1 MYPIGWLRRQFHDQ
15 RKEQN
20 KPANAKNQKGCRAVT
35 TVFSGEIEVA
45 AVTAR
50 SDFEK
55 GLVERACAAS
65 RALLA

>member
-15 RKEQN
+15 REEQN

-55 GLVERACAAS
+55 
-65 RALLA
+65 